1 MSKVMLRKIS
11 ANVKSNIKCKRKVKY
26 VLLSKISTKVK
37 STIECKCKVLFTI
50 KCKCKVKYCSVKIST
65 KVKNASIKNNS
76 TFYYLIHLCGFTL
89 IHQRGNS

>member
-37 STIECKCKVLFTI
+37 RVKSTTECKRKVLLNASVKNNPTLSKISKKVKSTIKMR
-50 KCKCKVKYCSVKIST
+50 VK
-65 KVKNASIKNNS
+65 
-76 TFYYLIHLCGFTL
+76 
-89 IHQRGNS
+89 

>member
-37 STIECKCKVLFTI
+37 RVKSTTECKRKVLLNA
-50 KCKCKVKYCSVKIST
+50 SVKNI
-65 KVKNASIKNNS
+65 VLFI
-76 TFYYLIHLCGFTL
+76 TL
-89 IHQRGNS
+89 IHE